1 VLIGETIDVAI
12 GVKPNNRSNR
22 PEESKK
28 ANYLKFINPY
38 KNHPMKK
45 FLLSLAAVIGLGSL
59 ANATETTFDL
69 TDPTL
74 YGYTAP
80 AAGKATNVT
89 TLTYGNI
96 TITASYD
103 GVQTGQEIRFYNS
116 NGDITFRNS
125 KNGDGRSLNFA
136 STDGS
141 YITSIVITASSYG
154 SSNTWSVGTF
164 DSSSKTWTGSA
175 ASVTM
180 SISGANTFS
189 KIVVTTV
196 EATADYVAVPTF
208 SVKEGTY
215 YDAQSVELTQAD
227 ADAIYYTL
235 DGTEPT
241 TASTKYEGAIEVAET
256 TTIKAIAVKGEN
268 TSEVAEA
275 TYTIEKR
282 AEAKS
287 INDIFANNA
296 GVELTVNCPLTVAF
310 INGGN
315 IFVTDGTDFIQIY
328 KVDSGLSVN
337 DVIPAGWV
345 ATYTIYN
352 TYTPE
357 LVPTGD
363 LPAATETDDFTPAAV
378 DASEIS
384 IAYVNCVIMVE
395 NVTFDEAT
403 PSTKTNFTGKV
414 GETEL
419 TFRNNY
425 TLDSVVAG
433 TYNVEALVNV
443 YNGAAQLYVIAYTAT
458 GTDGIANVAA
468 DNNAAAEYFN
478 LQGVRVANPTNGL
491 FIRRQGN
498 NVQKVLVK

>member
-1 VLIGETIDVAI
+1 
-12 GVKPNNRSNR
+12 
-22 PEESKK
+22 
-28 ANYLKFINPY
+28 
-38 KNHPMKK
+38 
-45 FLLSLAAVIGLGSL
+45 
-59 ANATETTFDL
+59 
-69 TDPTL
+69 
-74 YGYTAP
+74 
-80 AAGKATNVT
+80 
-89 TLTYGNI
+89 
-96 TITASYD
+96 
-103 GVQTGQEIRFYNS
+103 
-116 NGDITFRNS
+116 
-125 KNGDGRSLNFA
+125 
-136 STDGS
+136 
-141 YITSIVITASSYG
+141 
-154 SSNTWSVGTF
+154 
-164 DSSSKTWTGSA
+164 
-175 ASVTM
+175 M

-208 SVKEGTY
+208 SVEEGTY

-363 LPAATETDDFTPAAV
+363 LPAATATADFTPAAV
-378 DASEIS
+378 AASEIS

-468 DNNAAAEYFN
+468 DNNADAEYFN

>member
-1 VLIGETIDVAI
+1 
-12 GVKPNNRSNR
+12 
-22 PEESKK
+22 
-28 ANYLKFINPY
+28 
-38 KNHPMKK
+38 MKK

-74 YGYTAP
+74 YGYSLP
-80 AAGKATNVT
+80 AANGGTEIT
-89 TLTYGNI
+89 GGSLT
-96 TITASYD
+96 S
-103 GVQTGQEIRFYNS
+103 
-116 NGDITFRNS
+116 GDITIAIDFNGTKTNGGRMRFYSSDGKTADFRCSAKGGQAGQKLTFTSS
-125 KNGDGRSLNFA
+125 KGEL
-136 STDGS
+136 
-141 YITSIVITASSYG
+141 ITKVVFTASKFALTANSGTLDSY
-154 SSNTWSVGTF
+154 TWS
-164 DSSSKTWTGSA
+164 GSA
-175 ASVTM
+175 ESVVFTTT
-180 SISGANTFS
+180 GQCAFTT
-189 KIVVTTV
+189 IVVTSV

-208 SVKEGTY
+208 SVEEGTY

-363 LPAATETDDFTPAAV
+363 LPAATATADFTPAAV
-378 DASEIS
+378 AASEIS